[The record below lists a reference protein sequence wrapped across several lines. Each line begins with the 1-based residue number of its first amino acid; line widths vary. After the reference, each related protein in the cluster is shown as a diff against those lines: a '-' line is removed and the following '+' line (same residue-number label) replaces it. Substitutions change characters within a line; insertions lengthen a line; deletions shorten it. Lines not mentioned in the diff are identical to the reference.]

1 MLNKQMLSIIN
12 PICAA
17 VILIMVI
24 FLVIR
29 LIKIFAGKRILKTK
43 GIKGLIFIIIS
54 LGILGAVEY
63 CLYHIPDFLMYGIPW
78 EMIDEMG
85 PTGFIPAVILLGT
98 LLFIIFTYLI
108 LSFFFVK
115 SSPSQSKMAK

>member
-1 MLNKQMLSIIN
+1 MLSIISL
-12 PICAA
+12 IFAA

-29 LIKIFAGKRILKTK
+29 LLKIFTRKRILKTK
-43 GIKGLIFIIIS
+43 GIKGLIFLIIS
-54 LGILGAVEY
+54 LGILGAAEY

-85 PTGFIPAVILLGT
+85 PTYFITAVILLGT
-98 LLFIIFTYLI
+98 LLFILCTYLI
-108 LSFFFVK
+108 LSFFFIK
-115 SSPSQSKMAK
+115 SDQPQSKITK